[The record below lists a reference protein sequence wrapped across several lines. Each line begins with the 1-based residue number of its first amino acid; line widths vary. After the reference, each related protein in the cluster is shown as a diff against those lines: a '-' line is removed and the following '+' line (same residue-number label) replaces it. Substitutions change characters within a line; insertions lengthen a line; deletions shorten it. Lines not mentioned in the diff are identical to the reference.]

1 MEKVKEGTQD
11 WDCRWPM
18 SPPGLVWSISSDTCG
33 TGPPEAPDNVL
44 FTDLGQE
51 FVFRQPRNER
61 ELIEVMNADVNEVF
75 DCYRFDGLDRWSF
88 AAAQTWWETVPV
100 LEGWLEHRLVTESD
114 AELNEHARVHLD
126 YLRSEEF
133 KEHMIGV
140 LAYL

>member
-1 MEKVKEGTQD
+1 MRTRAYCCVPS
-11 WDCRWPM
+11 DCCTDF
-18 SPPGLVWSISSDTCG
+18 SPLCPPAPPSARTRQVPDAIATSST
-33 TGPPEAPDNVL
+33 T
-44 FTDLGQE
+44 TS
-51 FVFRQPRNER
+51 R
-61 ELIEVMNADVNEVF
+61 
-75 DCYRFDGLDRWSF
+75 SF